1 MCGIAGILALR
12 PGLAP
17 PSRAALLAMAASQ
30 QHRGPDEFG
39 IYRDSHLGLAHSRLS
54 IIDLHHGQQP
64 LQFQDENCWI
74 AFNGEIFNHVE
85 LRAALEGKGHLFRTH
100 SDTEVVIHAWRE
112 WGLDAFARLNGQW
125 AIAIWDA
132 DARQL
137 ILSRDPLGICPLH
150 LCVHRGFLYFGSE
163 IKSIFAADASIPR
176 AIDPAGMSQVF
187 SFWNTLAPQGI
198 FRGVNE
204 LEPGHMRTYKLLHD
218 RVEVGDVAIPDTQLL
233 GPGHTR
239 FTGSLEE
246 ATEAVAQG
254 LLDATRLRM
263 LRSDVPVGS
272 YLSGG
277 LDSSL
282 IAAMGQQFAGKAF
295 QTFSI
300 RFQDAEFDETHFQSL
315 MVEQLGSRHHEVLI
329 TRQSIADIFPEV
341 VRHAERPLLRTA
353 PAPMFLLSR
362 LVRSKGIRVVLT
374 GEGADEMFAGYD
386 LFREGK
392 VRRFW
397 GRQPDSLWRPRLL
410 ERLYPYLS
418 RSPVAQ
424 QHIARQFFGRNL
436 HQHAEPGFAHR
447 MRWNTTQGLQRLFSA
462 PLRETIAGSDPV
474 GTFLAGLPQGIA
486 QWDAVAQDQCIEI
499 MSLLSGYLL
508 SSQGDRMLLGNSVE
522 GRFPFLD
529 PQVIRL
535 AHSLPS
541 SFKLR
546 GLDEKHVLKRVA
558 RRWIPSEIIL
568 RSKQPYRAPDALCF
582 VGHQAPGYVAELL
595 SESALTRSGLFDPQS
610 ASQLYA
616 KCKMG
621 AALGQMSNTDNMA
634 MVGILS
640 TQLLHHEM
648 VASVPNYPAVHPR
661 TEIDQT
667 SST

>member
-17 PSRAALLAMAASQ
+17 PPRAALLAMAASQ

-39 IYRDSHLGLAHSRLS
+39 IFRDNHVGLAHSRLS
-54 IIDLHHGQQP
+54 IVDLNHGQQP
-64 LQFQDENCWI
+64 LQFQVKNCWI
-74 AFNGEIFNHVE
+74 IFNGEIFNHVE
-85 LRAALEGKGHLFRTH
+85 LRSALENKGHRFRTL
-100 SDTEVVIHAWRE
+100 SDTEVLLHAWRE
-112 WGLDAFARLNGQW
+112 WGVEAFARLNGQW

-132 DARQL
+132 TDRQL
-137 ILSRDPLGICPLH
+137 VLSRDPLGICPLH
-150 LCVHRGFLYFGSE
+150 FCSHRGFLYFGSE

-176 AIDPAGMSQVF
+176 AIDPMGMAQVF

-198 FRGVNE
+198 FHGVNE
-204 LEPGHMRTYKLLHD
+204 LEPGHLRSYRILHD
-218 RVEVGDVAIPDTQLL
+218 RVDVTDVAIPSAQPLCPGDTCF
-233 GPGHTR
+233 R
-239 FTGSLEE
+239 GSLED
-246 ATEAVAQG
+246 ATEAVAHG
-254 LLDATRLRM
+254 LLEATRLRM

-282 IAAMGQQFAGKAF
+282 IAAMGKQFAGEAL
-295 QTFSI
+295 QTFSL
-300 RFQDAEFDETHFQSL
+300 RFQDAEFDETDFQRL
-315 MVEQLGSRHHEVLI
+315 MVQQLGSRHNEVLV
-329 TRQSIADIFPEV
+329 TRQAIADIFPDV
-341 VRHAERPLLRTA
+341 VRHTERPLLRTA

-397 GRQPDSLWRPRLL
+397 GRQPDSSWRPRLL

-424 QHIARQFFGRNL
+424 QQIARQFFGRNL

-447 MRWNTTQGLQRLFSA
+447 MRWNTTQGLQRVLSA
-462 PLRETIAGSDPV
+462 PIREVMARADPIGS
-474 GTFLAGLPQGIA
+474 FLAGLPPGIER
-486 QWDAVAQDQCIEI
+486 WDTLAQDQYIEI
-499 MSLLSGYLL
+499 RSLLSGYLL

-529 PQVIRL
+529 PEVVRL
-535 AHSLPS
+535 AHSLPA

-558 RRWIPSEIIL
+558 SQWIPSEIIQ

-582 VGHQAPGYVAELL
+582 VGQDAPDYVADLL
-595 SESALTRSGLFDPQS
+595 SESALARTGLFDPQS
-610 ASQLYA
+610 ASQLFA
-616 KCKMG
+616 KCKKG
-621 AALGQMSNTDNMA
+621 AALAQLSNTDNMA
-634 MVGILS
+634 LVGILS
-640 TQLLHHEM
+640 TQLLHHEL
-648 VASVPNYPAVHPR
+648 VSSWPIYQAVPIK
-661 TEIDQT
+661 TDIDQT
-667 SST
+667 SSA